1 MTEKTITKS
10 NGARVARPLKVLVPI
25 IQTDLADIDAAE
37 LPIKIK
43 VGGELAEAREQVA
56 HGEWKYWLK
65 DNFTL
70 SHDTASV
77 YMGMWEED
85 QNALGSEF
93 SSVGEFKKIR
103 AERTK
108 KERAKKAARKG
119 GAGLSRADEL
129 FKEEKLLRKLALE
142 LVDAGY
148 RNLSVK
154 YHPDKG
160 GNSEIMRRL
169 SSVRKTIKQAVE
181 RKEIRFR

>member
-1 MTEKTITKS
+1 MSDKTITTS

-25 IQTDLADIDAAE
+25 IQTDLADIDSAE
-37 LPIKIK
+37 LPLKIK
-43 VGGELAEAREQVA
+43 VGGELVEAKEQVA
-56 HGEWKYWLK
+56 RGEWIDWINK
-65 DNFTL
+65 NFEL
-70 SHDTASV
+70 SRQTAET
-77 YMGMWEED
+77 YMGMWEE
-85 QNALGSEF
+85 SEKADTPAF
-93 SSVGEFKKIR
+93 SSVREFTRIR
-103 AERTK
+103 ADRNRKT
-108 KERAKKAARKG
+108 RAKKAARKG

-160 GNSEIMRRL
+160 GNSETMRRL